1 MGVVMR
7 SIFELMTCQ
16 LTLKAGEK
24 HFRNRE
30 EQIQKSRDREKF
42 LGTIED
48 LQFPEAQEQSRES

>member
-1 MGVVMR
+1 MR